1 MFFNF
6 DSFSVVTGL
15 VSIHDIMYIKYMASS
30 PSILYIIFCD
40 QPQQTSRPVPTRP
53 DQTRRRGQSDGWTWP
68 VDWKGHLDYYII
80 ILNRI
85 ALHSM
90 LNCCVSASACADSTK
105 PNPRTLWLNDC
116 PQSILSALLYPLSTY
131 SSSSFFR
138 GRWWWWILSDL
149 SISLVINY
157 ADTLRSES

>member
-15 VSIHDIMYIKYMASS
+15 VSIHDIIYIKYMASS
-30 PSILYIIFCD
+30 PSILYIIICD
-40 QPQQTSRPVPTRP
+40 QPQQTSRPVQSRP
-53 DQTRRRGQSDGWTWP
+53 DQTRRRGQSDGWTWS

-105 PNPRTLWLNDC
+105 PNPRRLWLTALSPYYTLFPHTPPPSLEDGGAVVVDLVR
-116 PQSILSALLYPLSTY
+116 SIYLSC
-131 SSSSFFR
+131 
-138 GRWWWWILSDL
+138 
-149 SISLVINY
+149 N
-157 ADTLRSES
+157 